1 MIGKTISHYKVIG
14 DLLYGS
20 GQRIVREEK
29 QNPEPIQIALN
40 DIIQIQYEAEDDSG
54 KLIIIVISLGLV
66 VGIIYLVVST
76 FQDTN
81 IP

>member
-54 KLIIIVISLGLV
+54 NKKYLENKIACYERSDGFAGFIIL
-66 VGIIYLVVST
+66 
-76 FQDTN
+76 
-81 IP
+81 